1 MKEILKVKD
10 LSVSNKD
17 VEILKNISFQ
27 IKKGE
32 ILGIVGESGCGK
44 STLIRA
50 LIQMMNKS
58 EEIIS
63 GEILFNERNLL
74 SLDSKQIRKLRG
86 NNLAVIFQNPGATL
100 NPIRKIGKQFVQ
112 TMQSHMNINKNEA
125 LEKAANMLEKVNL
138 KDSKCILNSYPF
150 ELSGGMKQRV
160 TIALAMILEPEILIA
175 DEPTSALDVTVQAQV
190 VKEMMS
196 LRDNFQTSIII
207 VTHSMSVISQMVDKV
222 AVMYSGNM
230 VEYGDKE
237 DILRNPKHP
246 YTKALID
253 AVPKMDGTMPKGIKG
268 NPPLFTENITGC
280 SFAPRCEKCNE
291 VCIKNQ
297 QYLKKMHDGRY
308 IACDYVEDV
317 EKKYG

>member
-1 MKEILKVKD
+1 M
-10 LSVSNKD
+10 
-17 VEILKNISFQ
+17 
-27 IKKGE
+27 
-32 ILGIVGESGCGK
+32 
-44 STLIRA
+44 
-50 LIQMMNKS
+50 
-58 EEIIS
+58 
-63 GEILFNERNLL
+63 
-74 SLDSKQIRKLRG
+74 
-86 NNLAVIFQNPGATL
+86 AVIFQNPGATL

-253 AVPKMDGTMPKGIKG
+253 AVPKLDGTMPKGIKG
-268 NPPLFTENITGC
+268 NPPLFTENISGC
-280 SFAPRCEKCNE
+280 SFAPRCELCSEACK
-291 VCIKNQ
+291 KNQ
-297 QYLKKMHDGRY
+297 QYLKKIHDGRY
-308 IACDYVEDV
+308 IACHYVEGV

>member
-10 LSVSNKD
+10 LSVNNNSVK
-17 VEILKNISFQ
+17 ILKNISFN

-190 VKEMMS
+190 VKEMIS
-196 LRDNFQTSIII
+196 LRDNFDTSIII
-207 VTHSMSVISQMVDKV
+207 VTHSMSVISQMVDKI
-222 AVMYSGNM
+222 AVMYRGNI

-253 AVPKMDGTMPKGIKG
+253 AVPKLNGTMPKGIKG
-268 NPPLFTENITGC
+268 NPPLFTENISGC
-280 SFAPRCEKCNE
+280 SFAPRCELCSEACK
-291 VCIKNQ
+291 KNQ
-297 QYLKKMHDGRY
+297 QYLKKIHDGRY
-308 IACDYVEDV
+308 IACHYVEGV